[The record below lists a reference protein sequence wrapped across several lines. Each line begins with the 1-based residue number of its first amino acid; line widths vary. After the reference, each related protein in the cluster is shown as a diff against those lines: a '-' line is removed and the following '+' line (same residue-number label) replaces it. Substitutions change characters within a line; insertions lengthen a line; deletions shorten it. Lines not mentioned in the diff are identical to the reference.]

1 MLYCIAQLHK
11 EKSSLTWL
19 YSWKGRY
26 LQTPQKMLVVA
37 MIIGSQ
43 VDSFSGVKLMYYPL
57 LKIEVYNSMAFS
69 MFIEL
74 YNQYHNQF

>member
-1 MLYCIAQLHK
+1 
-11 EKSSLTWL
+11 
-19 YSWKGRY
+19 
-26 LQTPQKMLVVA
+26 MLVVA